1 MAVVEGVGKVVRV
14 QQASVATEVS
24 VVEVL
29 AVLGSWMVIERDL
42 PVVVIAGVMAEGK
55 ELETKM
61 LTEGWD

>member
-1 MAVVEGVGKVVRV
+1 VAVVEGVGKVVRV
-14 QQASVATEVS
+14 QQASAATEVS
-24 VVEVL
+24 IVEVL
-29 AVLGSWMVIERDL
+29 AVLGSWMVIERDS